1 MVSSV
6 SLLITTYNWC
16 DALRQV
22 LISVAN
28 QSHLPKE
35 VVIADDGSDERT
47 ATFIKELAFSFPTQL
62 IHCWQEDKGFRAAAI
77 RNKAISL
84 MEADYVVMIDGDMV
98 LHRHFIKDHL
108 ASARQGYFIQGSRV
122 ITSPAAAKKILGGNH
137 DIHFFTKGISN
148 RLNTINSP
156 CFSALFSINDE
167 SMKST
172 KTCNF
177 SAWRSDLLSV
187 NGFNEDYVGWG
198 REDSDLAARLFHSGK
213 SRRRLKLLANAY
225 HIYHPD
231 NSRGRLSCNDRLLSH
246 CLEVKQAR
254 CDNGIDKYLSA
265 SPFSLTKMF
274 NKN

>member
-47 ATFIKELAFSFPTQL
+47 SAFIKDLKATFPTLL
-62 IHCWQEDKGFRAAAI
+62 IHCWQEDDGFRAAAI
-77 RNKAISL
+77 RNKAISQIT
-84 MEADYVVMIDGDMV
+84 ADYVVMIDGDMV

-122 ITSPAAAKKILGGNH
+122 ITSPAAAKEILSGAN
-137 DIHFFTKGISN
+137 DIHFFAKGISN
-148 RLNTINSP
+148 RFNTINSP
-156 CFSALFSINDE
+156 YLSPLFSVNDT

-177 SAWRSDLLSV
+177 SAWRDDLLRI

-198 REDSDLAARLFHSGK
+198 REDSDLVARLFHSGK

-231 NSRGRLSCNDRLLSH
+231 NSRGRLSRNDQLLSH
-246 CLEVKQAR
+246 CLSVKQIR
-254 CDNGIDKYLSA
+254 CDNGIDKYLSSA
-265 SPFSLTKMF
+265 FKYNANTHKS
-274 NKN
+274 